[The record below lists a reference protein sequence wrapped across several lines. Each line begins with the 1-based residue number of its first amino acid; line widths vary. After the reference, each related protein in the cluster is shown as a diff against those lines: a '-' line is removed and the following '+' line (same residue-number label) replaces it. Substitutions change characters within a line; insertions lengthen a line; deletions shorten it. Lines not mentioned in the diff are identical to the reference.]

1 LWIGSRLFG
10 VESGY
15 LISEKSL
22 IESLHTGDSKMP
34 IYMYRCNDCNYEF
47 EQRQKMADEPLTE
60 CPSCEDG
67 RVRRVVNSVGVVFK
81 GSGFYVTDS
90 RGKKN
95 GTSSG
100 STTKSSTTDTESTS
114 SSTTDSSTSTESKPE
129 KSKSEKKETTPANP

>member
-60 CPSCEDG
+60 CPSCENG

-95 GTSSG
+95 GTTS
-100 STTKSSTTDTESTS
+100 STTKSGTTDTESTS

>member
-1 LWIGSRLFG
+1 
-10 VESGY
+10 
-15 LISEKSL
+15 
-22 IESLHTGDSKMP
+22 
-34 IYMYRCNDCNYEF
+34 MYRCNDCNYEF

-95 GTSSG
+95 GTTS
-100 STTKSSTTDTESTS
+100 STTKSGTTDTESTS

>member
-1 LWIGSRLFG
+1 LWIGLRLFG
-10 VESGY
+10 VESVY

-22 IESLHTGDSKMP
+22 IESLYIGDSKMP

-95 GTSSG
+95 GTTS
-100 STTKSSTTDTESTS
+100 STTKSGTTDTESTS